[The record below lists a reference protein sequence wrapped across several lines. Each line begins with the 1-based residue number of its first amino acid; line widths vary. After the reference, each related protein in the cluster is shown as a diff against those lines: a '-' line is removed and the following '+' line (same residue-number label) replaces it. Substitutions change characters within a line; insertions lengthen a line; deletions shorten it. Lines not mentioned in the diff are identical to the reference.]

1 MHNVHSKNTVR
12 YYLLVLIFLSFLF
25 FSNNFGL
32 IDVQKT
38 AIVMA
43 TGIDREDDVFIV
55 TSQIAIPQSSKQGK
69 QTEAVQLVSR
79 GKTIAE
85 AFDEINAKTGW
96 YPKLVFCNLIL
107 LGENTATQNVF
118 DALDFFLLDE
128 YLSDNCQVA
137 VCKGLAK
144 DILNTTALVDP
155 STSTALAKIL
165 SPHAERVGSAMPST
179 LRDFAIGYFGESK
192 SGFLPVIKIEPQ
204 QEKIGKI
211 PTESSSSS
219 EMDSQSGQDKNAEQK
234 NDKPVFSARETALF
248 VDGKWVETLNSTET
262 FAVSAV
268 LNTLRLADYSVET
281 SGATCTL
288 SIKNNDKKTKL
299 DVGENGDAR
308 LKIQLTL
315 SAGVVDFSRA
325 LPVDELA
332 DVGDVPNGAFANA
345 EKKLSAEIKTAFE
358 KSKAV
363 RCDLFGVRERLLQ
376 YGKRKHHV
384 YKDVLLS
391 QTSADVCVRF
401 RGVR

>member
-1 MHNVHSKNTVR
+1 MHNIHSKNTVR
-12 YYLLVLIFLSFLF
+12 YYLLVLVFLAFLF

-79 GKTIAE
+79 GKTIAS

-107 LGENTATQNVF
+107 LGESTAKANVF

-155 STSTALAKIL
+155 STSTALSKIL

-192 SGFLPVIKIEPQ
+192 SGFLPVVKTEPQ
-204 QEKIGKI
+204 QEKIGKMS
-211 PTESSSSS
+211 TDSSSSS
-219 EMDSQSGQDKNAEQK
+219 EQGGQSESPEQK
-234 NDKPVFSARETALF
+234 TDKPVFSARETALF

-281 SGATCTL
+281 NGGACTL
-288 SIKNNDKKTKL
+288 SIKNNDGKTKL
-299 DVGENGDAR
+299 DVGDNGDTR
-308 LKIQLTL
+308 LKIELTL

-332 DVGDVPNGAFANA
+332 DAGDVPIGAFTSA
-345 EKKLSAEIKTAFE
+345 EKKLTAEIKTAFD
-358 KSKAV
+358 KAKAV
-363 RCDLFGVRERLLQ
+363 GCDVFGVRERLVK
-376 YGKRKHHV
+376 YGKRKHRV
-384 YKDVLLS
+384 YKDVVLS
-391 QTSADVCVRF
+391 KTTADVSVRF